1 LSSFAGIS
9 TGQRGGNASLEAQRL
24 ARERERREAAEAEKR
39 KLELHFGADEFWEK
53 QQSRGGTPQIVTTSE
68 T

>member
-1 LSSFAGIS
+1 
-9 TGQRGGNASLEAQRL
+9 LEAQRL

-39 KLELHFGADEFWEK
+39 KLELHFGAEEFWEK
-53 QQSRGGTPQIVTTSE
+53 QQSRGGTPQIVATTE